1 MSRSERRIVIVLL
14 ALAVLGQGVRL
25 LLDRTTPP
33 GEALLP
39 ARQRATVAA
48 QREASRQIGIPLAPG
63 EHVDPDRATAQELAR
78 LPGIGMRRAKE
89 IVTDREVRGAFG
101 STEGLLRVTGIG
113 PATLRKL
120 EPFLRFQTPRTVGA
134 GPASTPDLNSM
145 TAADLE
151 RLPGVGPARAR
162 AILAYRDKNG
172 PFADP
177 LELERVPGLG
187 SRTARRLAQLV
198 QVR

>member
-1 MSRSERRIVIVLL
+1 MSRSERRVVIALL
-14 ALAVLGQGVRL
+14 GLAVLGQGVRL
-25 LLDRTTPP
+25 LLDRSSPP

-48 QREASRQIGIPLAPG
+48 QREASRQLGIPLAAG
-63 EHVDPDRATAQELAR
+63 EKIDPDRATAQELAR
-78 LPGIGMRRAKE
+78 LPGVGMRMAKE
-89 IVTDREVRGAFG
+89 IVTDREIRGAFG
-101 STEGLLRVTGIG
+101 SPEGLLRVAGIG

-120 EPFLRFQTPRTVGA
+120 EPFLLFKAPRMAGA
-134 GPASTPDLNSM
+134 GPASLPDLNSM

-177 LELERVPGLG
+177 LELKRVPGLG
-187 SRTARRLAQLV
+187 SRTAQRLARMV
-198 QVR
+198 QAR